1 MPGCRNTMRVH
12 IPAASRLPNVGVI
25 RCHRLHRTESCTIIC
40 TFCTLSTKA
49 ASRRPRSALGRGT
62 VLSLDTV
69 NVEALRERVSRI
81 PELVAGTTFTLL
93 VIYFAIFADGFLSA
107 LSISNILVFAS
118 ITGIIVVGVSVLMI
132 GGEFDLS
139 VGSTLAVSAYVYTW
153 FLNEGSGI
161 LNSTIA
167 AVLFAL
173 AVSAALG
180 LINGLIVAYTGIPSF
195 IATLGTL
202 LAYRGL
208 ARTIGDSGRTFT
220 YEGEHRALFDVLNG
234 PIGFLNDLSDIGAN
248 FRLSILWFFAL
259 VAAGSFLMKSTRYG
273 NWVAAVGGNR
283 QAALSQ
289 GVPVNRVLVTNFV
302 LTGFLA
308 GLAGVIQISWRLS
321 VDPLRGSGLEL
332 VVVAACVIGG
342 VKLTGGFG
350 TVWGAAIGILLIRVL
365 EQGLILQ
372 GVEITVFR
380 AVTGAFLI
388 AAVVLNTYL
397 ARGSS

>member
-1 MPGCRNTMRVH
+1 MH
-12 IPAASRLPNVGVI
+12 IPLINSR
-25 RCHRLHRTESCTIIC
+25 TS
-40 TFCTLSTKA
+40 
-49 ASRRPRSALGRGT
+49 
-62 VLSLDTV
+62 
-69 NVEALRERVSRI
+69 VEALRERVSRI

-93 VIYFAIFADGFLSA
+93 VVYFAVFADGFLSA

-118 ITGIIVVGVSVLMI
+118 ITGIIVVGVSILMI
-132 GGEFDLS
+132 SGEFDLS
-139 VGSTLAVSAYVYTW
+139 VGSTLAVSAYVYTAL
-153 FLNEGSGI
+153 LNEGAGI
-161 LNSTIA
+161 FNSTIA
-167 AVLFAL
+167 AVLIAL

-180 LINGLIVAYTGIPSF
+180 LINGLVVAFTGIPSF

-220 YEGEHRALFDVLNG
+220 YGGEHRAMFDVLNG
-234 PIGFLNDLSDIGAN
+234 PIGFLNELSDVGAN
-248 FRLSILWFFAL
+248 FRLSILWFFVL
-259 VAAGSFLMKSTRYG
+259 VSAGSFLMKSTRYG

-302 LTGFLA
+302 MTGLLA
-308 GLAGVIQISWRLS
+308 GLAGVIQTSWRLS

-342 VKLTGGFG
+342 VKLTGGYG

-388 AAVVLNTYL
+388 GAVVLNTYL
-397 ARGSS
+397 ARGAS